1 MMNENY
7 LARIFE
13 HNNWA
18 NQQIVEVCLTL
29 SDEQLDAE
37 PTSATYGSIRKTLL
51 HMATSQK
58 GYLRQLT
65 MPLEARLDPVT
76 LTFAEVSE
84 SLAQS
89 GAALLA
95 LARGETRVLQ
105 ETKIQS
111 ADGYY
116 LEAWALIVQLINHA
130 DEHREQIKSMLTAL
144 GVKPPNVDGWMYAA
158 SQGALVKIVS

>member
-1 MMNENY
+1 MTENF
-7 LARIFE
+7 LEKLFE

-18 NQQIVEVCLTL
+18 NRQIIQICLTL
-29 SDEQLDAE
+29 TDEQLDVE

-51 HMATSQK
+51 HMASSQK

-65 MPLEARLDPVT
+65 LPLEARLDPVT

-84 SLAQS
+84 SVTKS
-89 GAALLA
+89 GETLLA
-95 LARGETRVLQ
+95 LTRGETSVFQ

-111 ADGYY
+111 RDGYSVESWV
-116 LEAWALIVQLINHA
+116 LMVQIINHA

-144 GVKPPNVDGWMYAA
+144 GITPPKIDGWKYGE
-158 SQGALVKIVS
+158 SVGALVKIAT